1 MTGALRGSG
10 SHVPYRTIWLCCGSA
25 AVERDLSSPFAL
37 GQCFPKPDGCGHMGS
52 PCWRPGMAPDDGR
65 PRWPER
71 AGERSHRVQCHLQA
85 EPRGGAARAKGVTPE
100 STLSAFRQAVAR
112 RTPVSPGPAFKLAFA
127 SASSGAIIDFPTL
140 TFAARNAGE
149 IRVVVMADRWF
160 GDVELFVE
168 AECPPTSQ
176 GLNGLLDLLQRAT
189 VNQ

>member
-1 MTGALRGSG
+1 MRYAVAVVMCLIALSGCAAARQPSNATSVLPSHSVNASPSPMGAVAWG
-10 SHVPYRTIWLCCGSA
+10 VPAGVQGWRLTMADQGGQSELASA
-25 AVERDLSSPFAL
+25 ATGCNVTFKQNLGAER
-37 GQCFPKPDGCGHMGS
+37 
-52 PCWRPGMAPDDGR
+52 
-65 PRWPER
+65 
-71 AGERSHRVQCHLQA
+71 
-85 EPRGGAARAKGVTPE
+85 ARAKGVTPE

-140 TFAARNAGE
+140 TFAARNAGG